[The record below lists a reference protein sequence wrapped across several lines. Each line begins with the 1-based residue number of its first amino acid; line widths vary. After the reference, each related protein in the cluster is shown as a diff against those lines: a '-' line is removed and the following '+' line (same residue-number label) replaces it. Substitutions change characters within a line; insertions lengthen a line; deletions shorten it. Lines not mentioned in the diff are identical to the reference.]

1 MSIVGLFTESRPSIN
16 VDDVELYF
24 DATLEESSEL
34 TTEVTEYPIEAGAI
48 GNDHAIQQPLSLTMR
63 VGISDNPF
71 AAARANAGSIGAN
84 ALGTVGGAALGQ
96 LGGTAASVAGIGGGA
111 LNAAS
116 TAGRA
121 ETRSQTALDTIRDE
135 IQKKNLIVQVVA
147 NKKTYD
153 DMMIVA
159 TRQETT
165 KENEGGLELVIEFR
179 QLLKLTSVATRE
191 PIPARNDAAET
202 QAAPAQDLGALLLQ

>member
-16 VDDVELYF
+16 VDDLELYF

-48 GNDHAIQQPLSLTMR
+48 GNDHAVQQPLTLTMR
-63 VGISDNPF
+63 VAISDNPF
-71 AAARANAGSIGAN
+71 AALRARAGSVAGN
-84 ALGTVGGAALGQ
+84 ALGTVAGGALSQ
-96 LGGTAASVAGIGGGA
+96 LGGTAASVAGVGGGA

-121 ETRSQTALDTIRDE
+121 ETRSQAALDTVRDE
-135 IQKKNLIVQVVA
+135 IQRRNRIVQVVA

-153 DMMIVA
+153 DMIIVS

-165 KENEGGLELVIEFR
+165 KDNEGGLELVIEFQ
-179 QLLKLTSVATRE
+179 QLLVVASVATRE